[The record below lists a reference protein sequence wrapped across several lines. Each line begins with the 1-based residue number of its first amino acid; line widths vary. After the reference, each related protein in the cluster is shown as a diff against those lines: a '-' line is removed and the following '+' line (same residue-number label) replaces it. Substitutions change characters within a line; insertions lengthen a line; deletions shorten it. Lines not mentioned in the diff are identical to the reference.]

1 MKNKLMIAVLIGMG
15 WVSASHAVIITWA
28 AETTGEVVG
37 SFTTAQLVYVADG
50 TWNWSKYNTD
60 PVANGYTSVD
70 TASGSGVDAG
80 LGKVYDNLATDT
92 TRDAGAYFVVLFDS
106 GNNAVYRSVQSLAW
120 NNTSYNAFA
129 EDGMNPASGLFLP
142 TGGVNGSGT
151 GDSGWNPVPE
161 PNTFA
166 LLALG
171 AAALAAR
178 RRRKL

>member
-1 MKNKLMIAVLIGMG
+1 MKNKLLIAVLIGMG

-37 SFTTAQLVYVADG
+37 SFTTAQLVYVAGG
-50 TWNWSKYNTD
+50 TWNS
-60 PVANGYTSVD
+60 VYTSVD
-70 TASGSGVDAG
+70 TASGIGVDANVG
-80 LGKVYDNLATDT
+80 SADTLGVVYDNLATDT
-92 TRDAGAYFVVLFDS
+92 KRDEGAYFVVLFDG

-120 NNTSYNAFA
+120 DNASYNAFA
-129 EDGMNPASGLFLP
+129 EDGMNPASGLFLASGDQT
-142 TGGVNGSGT
+142 TGWVA
-151 GDSGWNPVPE
+151 VPE

>member
-28 AETTGEVVG
+28 AETTGSVVG
-37 SFTTAQLVYVADG
+37 SFTTAQLVYVAGG
-50 TWNWSKYNTD
+50 TWDS
-60 PVANGYTSVD
+60 GYTSVD
-70 TASGSGVDAG
+70 TASGIGVDATAG
-80 LGKVYDNLATDT
+80 VVYDNLATDT
-92 TRDAGAYFVVLFDS
+92 KRNAGAYFVVLFNS

-120 NNTSYNAFA
+120 DNASYNAFV
-129 EDGMNPASGLFLP
+129 EDGMNPARGLFLASGDQT
-142 TGGVNGSGT
+142 TGWVA
-151 GDSGWNPVPE
+151 VPE

>member
-28 AETTGEVVG
+28 AETTGTVVG
-37 SFTTAQLVYVADG
+37 SFTTAQLVYVADA
-50 TWNWSKYNTD
+50 TWNSTDYLANTE
-60 PVANGYTSVD
+60 NYTSVD
-70 TASGSGVDAG
+70 TASGIGVDATAG
-80 LGKVYDNLATDT
+80 VVYDNLATDT
-92 TRDAGAYFVVLFDS
+92 KRNAGAYFVVLFNS
-106 GNNAVYRSVQSLAW
+106 GNNAVYRSVLSLAW
-120 NNTSYNAFA
+120 DNTSYNAFA
-129 EDGMNPASGLFLP
+129 EDGMGPASGLFLASGDQT
-142 TGGVNGSGT
+142 TGWVA
-151 GDSGWNPVPE
+151 VPE